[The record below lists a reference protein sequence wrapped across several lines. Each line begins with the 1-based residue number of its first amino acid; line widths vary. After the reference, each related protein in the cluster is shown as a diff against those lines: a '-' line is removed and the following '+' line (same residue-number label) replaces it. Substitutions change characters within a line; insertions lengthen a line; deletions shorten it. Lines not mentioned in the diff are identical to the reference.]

1 LNSKVIFLDRDGV
14 INKRIKKYVTSEEE
28 FELIPNVEKW
38 LKILAENGFKLIIVT
53 NQSMIGRELST
64 VSELE
69 KIHKKMQSEFRN
81 AGFQIDKIYY
91 CPHKPEENCFC
102 RKPNSKLFEDAI
114 SDFSIDVEKSWIIG
128 DEDSDVAVGEKIGCK
143 TIKVETNSELQD
155 AVSQIIG
162 KNF

>member
-1 LNSKVIFLDRDGV
+1 MNSKAIFLDRDGV

-28 FELIPNVEKW
+28 FELISNVEKW
-38 LKILAENGFKLIIVT
+38 LKKLAENGYKLIIIT
-53 NQSMIGRELST
+53 NQSMIGRKLST

-69 KIHKKMQSEFRN
+69 KIHKKMQNEFLKSS
-81 AGFQIDKIYY
+81 FQIDKIYY
-91 CPHKPEENCFC
+91 CPHKPEDNCFC

-114 SDFSIDVEKSWIIG
+114 SEFSIDVEKSWLIG
-128 DEDSDVAVGEKIGCK
+128 DEDSDMAVGEKIGCK
-143 TIKVETNSELQD
+143 TIKVETNSELKG

>member
-1 LNSKVIFLDRDGV
+1 LNSKAIFLDRDGV
-14 INKRIKKYVTSEEE
+14 INKRIKKYTTSEEE

-53 NQSMIGRELST
+53 NQSMIGREISS

-69 KIHKKMQSEFRN
+69 KIHKKMQNKFRN

-91 CPHKPEENCFC
+91 CPHRSEENCFC

-114 SDFSIDVEKSWIIG
+114 SEFSIDIEKSWLIG
-128 DEDSDVAVGEKIGCK
+128 DEDSDIEVGKKIGCK
-143 TIKVETNSELQD
+143 TIKVETNSELKD

>member
-1 LNSKVIFLDRDGV
+1 MNSKAIFLDRDGV
-14 INKRIKKYVTSEEE
+14 INKRIKKYVTSEDE

-38 LKILAENGFKLIIVT
+38 LKILAENGFKLIIIT
-53 NQSMIGRELST
+53 NQSMIGREIST

-69 KIHKKMQSEFRN
+69 KIHKKMQNEFLN

-102 RKPNSKLFEDAI
+102 RKPNLKLFEDAI

-128 DEDSDVAVGEKIGCK
+128 DEDSDIAVGEKIGCK
-143 TIKVETNSELQD
+143 TIKVETNSELID
-155 AVSQIIG
+155 AVSQITG